1 MSGEVLKRLNEI
13 KRDLSEQR
21 LAEEGYNFFKRK
33 TPIKSGNARNRTVL
47 NDNTIQANYAYAR
60 RLDEGASKQAPDG
73 MTQPTIEHI
82 RNYIEK
88 TSKG

>member
-47 NDNTIQANYAYAR
+47 NDNTIQANYPYAR
-60 RLDEGASKQAPDG
+60 RLDEGASRQAPDG
-73 MTQPTIEHI
+73 MTQPTIEHV

-88 TSKG
+88 KSKG